1 MAQYFFL
8 ALFLSLALVPICRF
22 LATRR
27 GLVALPH
34 RDRWHDKP
42 TALLGGVAIGVA
54 TFASVLTYILRTSGG
69 EFSVGRGYLVEP
81 TGDLRQV
88 VLLGGAAVI
97 FIIGQV
103 DDFRDLK
110 PFSKFILQIVV
121 ASVLL
126 YFDYGL
132 AWTGRLT
139 IDHLLTIAWIV
150 GITTAFHLLV
160 NLAG

>member
-54 TFASVLTYILRTSGG
+54 TFASALTYLLTTSGG
-69 EFSVGRGYLVEP
+69 EFGLGQGHLVEP

-88 VLLGGAAVI
+88 VLLSCAAVI
-97 FIIGQV
+97 FIVGLV
-103 DDFRDLK
+103 DDLRDLK
-110 PFSKFILQIVV
+110 PFSKFRRN
-121 ASVLL
+121 SSNS
-126 YFDYGL
+126 
-132 AWTGRLT
+132 GRKS
-139 IDHLLTIAWIV
+139 
-150 GITTAFHLLV
+150 F
-160 NLAG
+160 